1 MTEQELS
8 AILSKG
14 ESRTVEF
21 KKSIKEITKNVY
33 ETVCSF
39 SNRDGG
45 DILLGVADDGT
56 VLGVDP
62 SCADKIKKN
71 LVTSINNPR
80 KYIRRCTFSH
90 RTFGTANALCFM
102 FLFPHVRKCAAAADE
117 FMTAIMIQ
125 MWILPMLPTSFT
137 SCMHKNRILSM

>member
-8 AILSKG
+8 AVFSKG
-14 ESRTVEF
+14 ENRTVEF
-21 KKSIKEITKNVY
+21 KKSIKEITKDVY

-45 DILLGVADDGT
+45 DIFLGVADDGT

-71 LVTSINNPR
+71 FVTSINNPQKIYPPCR
-80 KYIRRCTFSH
+80 VLEAGR
-90 RTFGTANALCFM
+90 
-102 FLFPHVRKCAAAADE
+102 
-117 FMTAIMIQ
+117 
-125 MWILPMLPTSFT
+125 
-137 SCMHKNRILSM
+137 